1 MLKVDIKSNKAEFML
16 ELRDKIT
23 VIQGVSGSH
32 KTQMIKTI
40 ESRDNAHEVTLSN
53 NSFRLVVL
61 SPSNWD
67 ILLSANSG
75 NDKKFIYFVDD
86 ADFVEQELFAALVK
100 QDKSSYFVFIN
111 RVSGM
116 LSFNVDAMYKMSKHE
131 KQHTLEP

>member
-61 SPSNWD
+61 SPQIGISCYLQ
-67 ILLSANSG
+67 ILVM
-75 NDKKFIYFVDD
+75 IR
-86 ADFVEQELFAALVK
+86 
-100 QDKSSYFVFIN
+100 SSSI
-111 RVSGM
+111 
-116 LSFNVDAMYKMSKHE
+116 L
-131 KQHTLEP
+131 